1 MKTTNKKTISAKAWG
16 MIAFLFTLTVISNA
30 DKAIIGFA
38 SVKLMDEFQL
48 TPEQWGIVGSSFFLL
63 YSISAIVI
71 GGVADKIGTK
81 KVIAIMALVWA
92 VVQFSS
98 IFMSGFVFLLV
109 TRIILGAGEGPAYS
123 LAMTAASKWL
133 PKERLGI
140 GLTLVSIGGPLGV
153 AVSAPILISIINQ
166 LGWRAAFL
174 VTAIVGLI
182 WVILWVFL
190 TKEAPESDN
199 KQTIKQV
206 AATSNDESGNF
217 LSALL
222 SKNFII
228 VAGCGFAT
236 YWVFT
241 IGLNWVPNY
250 FENVRQ
256 VDSSILGII
265 VALPWILITL
275 SQVTWSMISDRLYA
289 KTQDVVKSRIYILGP
304 VLILG
309 SICFYVGTLIDNL
322 IFNIAFFSLGLSF
335 GVITLVMGPAIL
347 MDLVAKNHQGKIQ
360 GWFMAISSLGG
371 IVGPYATGKIV
382 QNAATPLAG
391 FHSAFQVC
399 GLFLIIFGLIVL
411 IGVRPKKKEI
421 IRVGQEQSV

>member
-1 MKTTNKKTISAKAWG
+1 MKTKNKKSISGKAWG

-71 GGVADKIGTK
+71 GGLADKIGTK

-98 IFMSGFVFLLV
+98 IYMTGFVFLLI

-140 GLTLVSIGGPLGV
+140 GLTLVSVGGPLGV

-166 LGWRAAFL
+166 FGWRAAFL
-174 VTAIVGLI
+174 ATAIVGVI

-190 TKEAPESDN
+190 TKEAPESDSAQV
-199 KQTIKQV
+199 KQADSAIAEDSSKFT
-206 AATSNDESGNF
+206 
-217 LSALL
+217 SALL
-222 SKNFII
+222 SKNFLI

-250 FENVRQ
+250 FENVRN
-256 VDSSILGII
+256 VDANLLGII
-265 VALPWILITL
+265 VALPWVLITI
-275 SQVTWSMISDRLYA
+275 SQITWSMISDRRYA

-304 VLILG
+304 VLVLG
-309 SICFYVGTLIDNL
+309 ALCFFVGTIIDNL
-322 IFNIAFFSLGLSF
+322 VFNIAFFSLGLSF

-347 MDLVAKNHQGKIQ
+347 MDLVSRKHQGKIQ

-371 IVGPYATGKIV
+371 IVGPYVTGRIV
-382 QNAATPLAG
+382 QSAATPIAG
-391 FHSAFQVC
+391 FHSAFQLC
-399 GLFLIIFGLIVL
+399 GLFLIVFGLIVL
-411 IGVRPKKKEI
+411 FGVRPKKKVEKI
-421 IRVGQEQSV
+421 QQQEYSA

>member
-1 MKTTNKKTISAKAWG
+1 MKTKNKKSISGKAWG

-71 GGVADKIGTK
+71 GGIADKIGTK

-98 IFMSGFVFLLV
+98 IYMTGFVFLLI

-140 GLTLVSIGGPLGV
+140 GLTLVSVGGPLGV

-166 LGWRAAFL
+166 FGWRAAFL
-174 VTAIVGLI
+174 ATAIVGVI

-190 TKEAPESDN
+190 TKEAPESDS
-199 KQTIKQV
+199 TQV
-206 AATSNDESGNF
+206 KKADAAIAEDSSKFTST
-217 LSALL
+217 LL
-222 SKNFII
+222 SKNFLI

-250 FENVRQ
+250 FENVRN
-256 VDSSILGII
+256 VDADLLGII
-265 VALPWILITL
+265 VALPWILITI
-275 SQVTWSMISDRLYA
+275 SQITWSMISDRRYA

-304 VLILG
+304 VLVLG
-309 SICFYVGTLIDNL
+309 ALCFFVGTIIDNL
-322 IFNIAFFSLGLSF
+322 VFNIAFFSLGLSF

-347 MDLVAKNHQGKIQ
+347 MDLVSKQHQGKIQ

-371 IVGPYATGKIV
+371 IVGPYVTGRIV
-382 QNAATPLAG
+382 QGAATPIAG
-391 FHSAFQVC
+391 FHSAFQLC
-399 GLFLIIFGLIVL
+399 GLFLIVFGLIVL
-411 IGVRPKKKEI
+411 FGVRPKKKVEKI
-421 IRVGQEQSV
+421 HSQEYSA

>member
-1 MKTTNKKTISAKAWG
+1 MKTKNKKSISGKAWG

-71 GGVADKIGTK
+71 GGLADKIGTK

-98 IFMSGFVFLLV
+98 IYMTGFVFLLI

-140 GLTLVSIGGPLGV
+140 GLTLVSVGGPLGV

-166 LGWRAAFL
+166 FGWRAAFL
-174 VTAIVGLI
+174 ATAIVGVI

-190 TKEAPESDN
+190 TKEAPESDSAQV
-199 KQTIKQV
+199 KQADSAIAEDSSKFT
-206 AATSNDESGNF
+206 
-217 LSALL
+217 SALL
-222 SKNFII
+222 SKNFLI

-250 FENVRQ
+250 FENVRN
-256 VDSSILGII
+256 VDANLLGII
-265 VALPWILITL
+265 VALPWVLITI
-275 SQVTWSMISDRLYA
+275 SQITWSMISDRRYA

-304 VLILG
+304 VLVLG
-309 SICFYVGTLIDNL
+309 ALCFFVGTIIDNL
-322 IFNIAFFSLGLSF
+322 VFNIAFFSLGLSF

-347 MDLVAKNHQGKIQ
+347 MDLVSRKHQGKIQ

-371 IVGPYATGKIV
+371 IVGPYVTGRIV
-382 QNAATPLAG
+382 QSAATPIAG
-391 FHSAFQVC
+391 FHSAFQLC
-399 GLFLIIFGLIVL
+399 GLFLIVFGLIVL
-411 IGVRPKKKEI
+411 FGVRPTKKVEKI
-421 IRVGQEQSV
+421 QQQEYSA

>member
-1 MKTTNKKTISAKAWG
+1 MTI
-16 MIAFLFTLTVISNA
+16 
-30 DKAIIGFA
+30 
-38 SVKLMDEFQL
+38 
-48 TPEQWGIVGSSFFLL
+48 
-63 YSISAIVI
+63 
-71 GGVADKIGTK
+71 
-81 KVIAIMALVWA
+81 
-92 VVQFSS
+92 
-98 IFMSGFVFLLV
+98 
-109 TRIILGAGEGPAYS
+109 
-123 LAMTAASKWL
+123 
-133 PKERLGI
+133 
-140 GLTLVSIGGPLGV
+140 
-153 AVSAPILISIINQ
+153 
-166 LGWRAAFL
+166 
-174 VTAIVGLI
+174 
-182 WVILWVFL
+182 
-190 TKEAPESDN
+190 
-199 KQTIKQV
+199 QTIKQV